1 MVFYFG
7 RPMRAGW
14 KVLAGTAGLEPADE
28 GVKVLCLTTWRHPK
42 VEKTRRTGSYSRS
55 PDQWG
60 GIRGSN
66 PRHPEPQSGALPTE
80 LIPPYTFQ
88 SFCFDAGAPGGTRTP
103 GLLLRR
109 QLLYPAELLA
119 HIQEPSENGAGEGN
133 RTLVPSLEGWYST
146 IELHPQAMRAYHY
159 PRRMSRVPER
169 KTLKIRRGMEKFLS
183 DQP

>member
-1 MVFYFG
+1 MA
-7 RPMRAGW
+7 RLERAN
-14 KVLAGTAGLEPADE
+14 A

-119 HIQEPSENGAGEGN
+119 HVNSGNPAHQKVERVMGIEPTCSAWKADILPLNYTRG
-133 RTLVPSLEGWYST
+133 SLSDACLLYQFTERMST
-146 IELHPQAMRAYHY
+146 YFFKFFKKVFSQHFQQDIKRAYGCAI
-159 PRRMSRVPER
+159 
-169 KTLKIRRGMEKFLS
+169 L
-183 DQP
+183 

>member
-1 MVFYFG
+1 MA
-7 RPMRAGW
+7 RLERAN
-14 KVLAGTAGLEPADE
+14 A

-109 QLLYPAELLA
+109 QLLYPTELLA
-119 HIQEPSENGAGEGN
+119 HKKVERVTGIEPASPAWKAGA
-133 RTLVPSLEGWYST
+133 LAIV
-146 IELHPQAMRAYHY
+146 LHPHAPSAKSSALSYYHILLG
-159 PRRMSRVPER
+159 SVKR
-169 KTLKIRRGMEKFLS
+169 KIEIFRPQKIPGKILEHLLQTRIFCDIIEKS
-183 DQP
+183 TR

>member
-1 MVFYFG
+1 MA
-7 RPMRAGW
+7 RLERAN
-14 KVLAGTAGLEPADE
+14 A

-119 HIQEPSENGAGEGN
+119 HIQEPSGNGAGEGN

-169 KTLKIRRGMEKFLS
+169 KTLKIRRGMENFLS

>member
-1 MVFYFG
+1 MA
-7 RPMRAGW
+7 RLERAN
-14 KVLAGTAGLEPADE
+14 A
-28 GVKVLCLTTWRHPK
+28 GVKVLCLTAWRHPN

-146 IELHPQAMRAYHY
+146 IELHPQTRLI
-159 PRRMSRVPER
+159 SGTFIIKTKR
-169 KTLKIRRGMEKFLS
+169 KEKLKIVKVILVKILLFMSLYL
-183 DQP
+183 

>member
-1 MVFYFG
+1 MPARMAG
-7 RPMRAGW
+7 MARLERAN
-14 KVLAGTAGLEPADE
+14 A

-42 VEKTRRTGSYSRS
+42 VEKTQRTGSYSRS

-80 LIPPYTFQ
+80 LIPPYAFL
-88 SFCFDAGAPGGTRTP
+88 SLSFDAGAPGGTRTP

-119 HIQEPSENGAGEGN
+119 HIQDPRKMERVKGIGPSYPAWKAGILAVV
-133 RTLVPSLEGWYST
+133 RQP
-146 IELHPQAMRAYHY
+146 H
-159 PRRMSRVPER
+159 
-169 KTLKIRRGMEKFLS
+169 IR
-183 DQP
+183 

>member
-1 MVFYFG
+1 MPARMAG
-7 RPMRAGW
+7 MARLERAN
-14 KVLAGTAGLEPADE
+14 A

-119 HIQEPSENGAGEGN
+119 HVNSGNPAHQKVERVMGIEPTCSAWKADILPLNYTRISRQG
-133 RTLVPSLEGWYST
+133 LF
-146 IELHPQAMRAYHY
+146 YHK
-159 PRRMSRVPER
+159 PCRCV
-169 KTLKIRRGMEKFLS
+169 KWFW
-183 DQP
+183 